1 VKKKLNFK
9 KEYAESIVSGRKRTT
24 VRLSTTLRAGDRVE
38 IVAGGISLG
47 TATIESVRV
56 KKLGELTDNDA
67 REDGF
72 TRKEELI
79 RALKDIYRGKGL
91 SASTKVKVIR
101 FRMDSDKQ

>member
-1 VKKKLNFK
+1 MKKKLNFK
-9 KEYAESIVSGRKRTT
+9 KEYAESIMSGRKRSTI
-24 VRLSTTLRAGDRVE
+24 RLSTTLKAGDRVE
-38 IVAGGISLG
+38 VVAGGVSLG

-72 TRKEELI
+72 KRKEELI
-79 RALKDIYRGKGL
+79 RALKDIYKDKDL
-91 SASTKVKVIR
+91 SISTKVKVIR